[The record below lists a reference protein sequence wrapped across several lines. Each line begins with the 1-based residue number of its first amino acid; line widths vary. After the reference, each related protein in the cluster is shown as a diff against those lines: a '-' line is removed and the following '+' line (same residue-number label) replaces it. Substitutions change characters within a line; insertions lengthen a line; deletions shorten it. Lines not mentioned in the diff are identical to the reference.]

1 MTKKRFQIRGMH
13 CGSCAM
19 LIDGALEDMEG
30 VKSANTS
37 YARQIT
43 EVEYDESE
51 VSETEI
57 LSAVEDAGY
66 TASAMLSDQRS

>member
-19 LIDGALEDMEG
+19 LIDGALEDLKG
-30 VKSANTS
+30 VKSASTS

-43 EVEYDESE
+43 EVEYDENKVSE
-51 VSETEI
+51 VEI
-57 LSAVEDAGY
+57 ISAVEAAGY
-66 TASAMLSDQRS
+66 EVQPLVAS

>member
-13 CGSCAM
+13 CASCAM
-19 LIDGALEDMEG
+19 LIDGALEDLPG
-30 VKSANTS
+30 VKSASAS
-37 YARQIT
+37 YARQIV
-43 EVEYDESE
+43 EVEYDENK

-66 TASAMLSDQRS
+66 TASAMLFDQHS

>member
-19 LIDGALEDMEG
+19 LIDGALEDLEG

-37 YARQIT
+37 YARQVT
-43 EVEYDESE
+43 DVEYDDSKVSE
-51 VSETEI
+51 VEI
-57 LSAVEDAGY
+57 ISAVETAGY
-66 TASAMLSDQRS
+66 AAQPQVAS